1 MSVTHLGKIEHINV
15 YYDPEQEKDRLLFGT
30 KSNSNIKQGF
40 IWLPHTSEELW
51 QMASEYQEDHKDDIV
66 KVPKRTKRD
75 YDFVVGNSMD
85 LEIYRKALKLIG

>member
-15 YYDPEQEKDRLLFGT
+15 YYDPEQEKDRLLFGR
-30 KSNSNIKQGF
+30 KSKPAMEQGI

-51 QMASEYQEDHKDDIV
+51 EMAMQYQLDHKDDV
-66 KVPKRTKRD
+66 VEEVKRTKED

-85 LEIYRKALKLIG
+85 LDTYKKALKLME